1 MAGQG
6 AEWFKSW
13 FNSKYY
19 PMLYRHRS
27 LEEAD
32 FFVENLLTYLDLP
45 SGSEVLDLACG
56 RGRHSISLHRMGYR
70 VTGIDL
76 SEESIADAKKHESD
90 GLHFQVSDMRYFEL
104 NKQFDAVLNLFTSFG
119 YFSDP
124 SENLLVLG
132 NVRKHLRE
140 EGQFV
145 LDYFNDECVRAQ
157 LVPTTEMNMDGVLFS
172 VQKRIEQN
180 MVIKHIHVEDHGA
193 HFDFEERVQL
203 FSADELKR
211 MIESAGMEVLGAFG
225 NYSLDPYEPSS
236 SPRLILHC
244 TL

>member
-6 AEWFKSW
+6 AEWFESW

-45 SGSEVLDLACG
+45 AEAEVLDLACG
-56 RGRHSISLHRMGYR
+56 RGRHSISLHRMGYK

-76 SEESIADAKKHESD
+76 SAESIADAKHHETE
-90 GLHFQVSDMRYFEL
+90 GLHFEVGDMRHFQL
-104 NKQFDAVLNLFTSFG
+104 NQRFDAVLNLFTSFG
-119 YFSDP
+119 YFNEP
-124 SENLLVLG
+124 SENMLVLQ
-132 NVRKHLRE
+132 NVRKHLLP

-157 LVPTTEMNMDGVLFS
+157 LVSHSELEVDGIHFS
-172 VQKRIEQN
+172 IDKHIEQN
-180 MVIKHIHVEDHGA
+180 RVIKHIHVTDGDA
-193 HFDFEERVQL
+193 LFNFEERVQL
-203 FSADELKR
+203 FSADQLKS

-225 NYSLDPYEPSS
+225 NYNLDPYEPST

-244 TL
+244 AL